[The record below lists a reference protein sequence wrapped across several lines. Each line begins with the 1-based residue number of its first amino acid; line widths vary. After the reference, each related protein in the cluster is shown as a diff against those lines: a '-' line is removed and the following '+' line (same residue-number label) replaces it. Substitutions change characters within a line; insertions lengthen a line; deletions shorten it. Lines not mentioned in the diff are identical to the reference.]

1 MYLIS
6 EGKENDSILGTRIT
20 LSKFTLFLI
29 AVFMYSG
36 TAVAQLP
43 DTFQKTKIA
52 KTSPEQL
59 SASFAEVAKHVE
71 SAVVNIDTKGKIPDV
86 NVRGKEAP
94 GENDDILDYFRRSLP
109 RRPSSAVGSGFIVDK
124 RGYILTNYHVV
135 EDSARITVR
144 LQSGEEFTAK
154 IVGGDD
160 QTDVAILKIDSNK
173 DLPYLV
179 FGDSDS
185 ISIGDWVLAVGSPFG
200 LEQTVT
206 AGIISQTKREIPS
219 STAFQKFIQTDA
231 AINRGNSGGPL
242 VNMNGEVIGVNSQIA
257 TSTGDYNGIGFAL
270 PSNEANYVY
279 EQVLLNGK
287 VRRGFLGIFLDS
299 VKREFAEVYNLPEPR
314 GAIITQIRDKN
325 GAAAKAGLVKDDII
339 LAINGNS
346 VENHQELIAMISSMQ
361 PGSSVKVSI
370 LREVGTTLERKIIT
384 VKLDERPVDEI
395 ITSDDSKRKLPI
407 QNADLV
413 ETPFDGLTLVNV
425 DSQFA
430 RKFRL
435 KGEDGVVVSK
445 IAPDS
450 YLADIKNSAGGDAL
464 AENDVIQRFNR
475 NSVKNLEE
483 FRGLTKS
490 IKAGS
495 PIVLHVLRY
504 DPSGRQFIPVV
515 VQFTAK

>member
-1 MYLIS
+1 MHLIS
-6 EGKENDSILGTRIT
+6 EVKKNGPSSSTDLRSL
-20 LSKFTLFLI
+20 KFILFLI
-29 AVFMYSG
+29 AMSLCSG
-36 TAVAQLP
+36 SAFAQLP

-52 KTSPEQL
+52 KSSPEQL

-71 SAVVNIDTKGKIPDV
+71 AAVVNIDTKGKMPEV
-86 NVRGKEAP
+86 NLKGKESP
-94 GENDDILDYFRRSLP
+94 GDNDDILDYFRRSLP
-109 RRPSSAVGSGFIVDK
+109 RRPSSAVGSGFIVDP

-144 LQSGEEFTAK
+144 LQSGEEFNAK

-160 QTDVAILKIDSNK
+160 QTDLAILKIESEK
-173 DLPYLV
+173 DLPYLE

-185 ISIGDWVLAVGSPFG
+185 INIGDWVLAVGSPFG

-219 STAFQKFIQTDA
+219 ATAFQKFIQTDA

-242 VNMNGEVIGVNSQIA
+242 VNMKGEVIGVNSQIA

-299 VKREFAEVYNLPEPR
+299 VKKEFADVYKLPEAK

-325 GAAAKAGLVKDDII
+325 GAAAKAGLRKDDIV
-339 LAINGNS
+339 LAIDGVG
-346 VENHQELIAMISSMQ
+346 VEDHQDLITRISSMQ

-370 LREVGTTLERKIIT
+370 LREAGNALERKIID

-395 ITSDDSKRKLPI
+395 IPSDDTKRKLPVGNGD
-407 QNADLV
+407 QV
-413 ETPFDGLTLVNV
+413 ETPFDGLTLQNI
-425 DSQFA
+425 DAQFV
-430 RKFRL
+430 RKYRL
-435 KGEDGVVVSK
+435 KGQDGIVVSK

-464 AENDVIQRFNR
+464 SENDVIQRFNR
-475 NSVKNLEE
+475 SSVKDLDE
-483 FRGLTKS
+483 FRALTKGV
-490 IKAGS
+490 KAGS
-495 PIVLHVLRY
+495 SIVLHVLRY
-504 DPSGRQFIPVV
+504 DPRGRQFIPVV